1 MRVLCLSA
9 PLAGHL
15 DWGGYLPTAVAL
27 AERGHEV
34 TWASGS
40 GVEQRVRAAGLKF
53 AVLEECGWR
62 WPPPPPLHPSELPAD
77 APPDA
82 YARLRASRALD
93 QWLEPTRVVSAVNE
107 LGALVE
113 QLQPD
118 LILSEMFILAAGL
131 VAERYGLPFVVV
143 GWPAHAAPAAVPKG
157 ELPRADGPAADAAQR
172 LGTILAATGLNGVNI
187 AREGPPALLSPLLH
201 VDYWSAEWFAGARL
215 LPHSRHVG
223 GRSPNP
229 LPPDPELP
237 SPDDAPWVFIT
248 LGTTFGNDPAFFRMA
263 IEATRRLGALPLVA
277 TGGAPVTDPPW
288 LREAIVCP
296 TFDLPSILPYCSAA
310 IHHGGAGT
318 THALVLSAVP
328 QIVVPHAGD
337 QARQALGVQ
346 RTGVG
351 LALRPADVQVER
363 LVRGLAAL
371 LPDRAPARAAA
382 IGLRESFAALG
393 GIPRAVELIEAAAVL
408 GQAATQSP
416 SHPPRGE
423 E

>member
-40 GVEQRVRAAGLKF
+40 GVEQSVRAAGLKF
-53 AVLEECGWR
+53 AALGESGWR
-62 WPPPPPLHPSELPAD
+62 WPPPPPLRPSELPAD
-77 APPDA
+77 APPGA

-93 QWLEPTRVVSAVNE
+93 QWLEPARVITAADE

-113 QLQPD
+113 RLQPD
-118 LILSEMFILAAGL
+118 LILSEMFIVAAGL
-131 VAERYGLPFVVV
+131 VAERFGLPFVVV
-143 GWPAHAAPAAVPKG
+143 GWPAHAAPAAAPKG

-172 LGTILAATGLNGVNI
+172 LGTILVATGLHGVNI
-187 AREGPPALLSPLLH
+187 DREGPPALRSPLLH
-201 VDYWSAEWFAGARL
+201 VDYWSTEWFAGARL
-215 LPHSRHVG
+215 LPHSHHVG
-223 GRSPNP
+223 GRAPAP

-263 IEATRRLGALPLVA
+263 IEATRRLGALPIVA
-277 TGGAPVTDPPW
+277 TGGAPLADSPW
-288 LREAIVCP
+288 LRDAIVRP
-296 TFDLPSILPYCSAA
+296 TFDLRALLPHCSAA

-351 LALRPADVQVER
+351 LALRPADVQVES
-363 LVRGLAAL
+363 LLRGLAAL

-382 IGLRESFAALG
+382 MRLRENFAALG
-393 GIPRAVELIEAAAVL
+393 GIPRAVDLIERAAAL
-408 GQAATQSP
+408 GPAASPSP
-416 SHPPRGE
+416 SHSPRGE